1 MEIAKV
7 PLSKV
12 FDFER
17 GNGKLTRKECHSSGG
32 SVPVYTAAIGGPA
45 WFYDRATHMGPLLT
59 YTMDGVN
66 AGTTEVLQ
74 GPFCLGG
81 HRGAL
86 IPKSEHPW
94 SNYIL
99 LEYVSYIMEPRF
111 KALVRNGSVPSLTW
125 GRVRFIELRIPLDS
139 KGEPDVGVQRE
150 YAAKCSILRSKQ
162 QEIARIAKR
171 LADTRI
177 DPALDDM
184 RLQSSLDPAS
194 KERAGLPDNWVLD
207 TDTGLHNIPLSD
219 LVDYHRGRSITRK
232 AIAENPGPLPVWTA
246 DNKGPVGYVSTTF
259 DCEVFHGPALT
270 LSRNGVGGRV
280 TIVKG
285 EPCQAE
291 DGVLHNLFTVNEDRF
306 VLTPKKPFMEN
317 LVIDY
322 LALRLEPL
330 LRELCKG
337 RRGPNGETEFT
348 KVSYATLDTIV
359 IPFPLNPD
367 GGLNLRY
374 QRDYV
379 ARLSGLN
386 LIQESAVDKLT
397 AVANELIDV
406 PLNYQSKFI
415 R

>member
-1 MEIAKV
+1 MKTARI
-7 PLSKV
+7 PLSKI

-17 GNGKLTRKECHSSGG
+17 GNGRLTRKECHSSGG
-32 SVPVYTAAIGGPA
+32 NIPVYTAAIGGPA

-59 YTMDGVN
+59 YTMDGIN

-74 GPFCLGG
+74 GSFCLGG

-86 IPKSEHPW
+86 IPKPEHPW
-94 SNYIL
+94 SNSIL

-125 GRVRFIELRIPLDS
+125 GRIRSIELPVPLDS
-139 KGEPDVGVQRE
+139 KGEPDVDVQHG
-150 YAAKCSILRSKQ
+150 YATKCSMLKSKQ

-171 LADTRI
+171 LSDTRI

-184 RLQSSLDPAS
+184 RLPSSSARTSKKKIELPEKWALDA
-194 KERAGLPDNWVLD
+194 
-207 TDTGLHNIPLSD
+207 DTGLHNIPLSD
-219 LVDYHRGRSITRK
+219 LVDYHRGKSITRK

-246 DNKGPVGYVSTTF
+246 DNKGPVGYVSTSF
-259 DCEVFHGPALT
+259 DCEVFQGPALT

-280 TIVKG
+280 TIVEG
-285 EPCQAE
+285 EPCPAG
-291 DGVLHNLFTVNEDRF
+291 DNILHNLFAVNEDRF
-306 VLTPKKPFMEN
+306 VLTPKNPFAKR

-348 KVSYATLDTIV
+348 KVSYATLDAIV
-359 IPFPLNPD
+359 VPFPLDSD
-367 GGLNLRY
+367 GGLNLNY
-374 QRDYV
+374 QRNYV

-386 LIQESAVDKLT
+386 LIQKSAVDKLA

-406 PLNYQSKFI
+406 PLI
-415 R
+415 